1 MIGFYPG
8 SIGLDGDMITVEQA
22 LNSPTRIERRIAD
35 IAEKDL
41 LVDTVFTEGGPVEGG
56 AVIYSQTTEKDLY
69 VDGDIAQR
77 TPGEEYQVVYDQ
89 EPEPQLA
96 RVEDWGSKFSVADEK
111 RDRNDTVEFDNQVT
125 RLTNSIVR
133 KINRRVIDT
142 LTAAIPVS
150 NLLSTTNVWADTILD
165 GDPAS
170 ITPPKRR
177 PTADLAVLIAA
188 AEKMDLGI
196 EYSTLLVNPDTHR
209 DLRIVY
215 GKDLTAVLE
224 DLGLTLRSSNSVP
237 VDRAFIVDD
246 RQVGFV
252 RYEHPLTVTTWREEA
267 TRRTWVQAYA
277 MPSMGVT
284 LPAALGTI
292 LLPA

>member
-1 MIGFYPG
+1 MSGFYPG
-8 SIGLDGDMITVEQA
+8 SIGLDGGLITVEQA
-22 LNSPTRIERRIAD
+22 LTTPTSIERRIAD

-41 LVDTVFTEGGPVEGG
+41 LVDTVFTTGGPVEGG
-56 AVIYSQTTEKDLY
+56 AVIYAQTTEKDLY

-96 RVEDWGSKFSVADEK
+96 RVEDWGGKFQITDEA
-111 RDRNDTVEFDNQVT
+111 RDRNDTVEFDNKVT
-125 RLTNSIVR
+125 RLTNSIVK

-142 LTAAIPVS
+142 LTAALSVS
-150 NLLSTTNVWADTILD
+150 NLLDSSNVWADTILD
-165 GDPAS
+165 GDPS
-170 ITPPKRR
+170 TITPPKRR
-177 PTADLAVLIAA
+177 PSADLAVVIAE
-188 AEKMDLGI
+188 AEKLDLGI
-196 EYSTLLVNPDTHR
+196 EYSTLLVSPDTHR

-215 GKDLTAVLE
+215 GQNLTAML
-224 DLGLTLRSSNSVP
+224 DDIGLTLKASNSVP
-237 VDRAFIVDD
+237 NDRAFLVDD
-246 RQVGFV
+246 QQVGFV
-252 RYEHPLTVTTWREEA
+252 RYEKPLTVTTWRDEA
-267 TRRTWVQAYA
+267 TRTTWVQGYA